1 MINKDDLQKKCRVV
15 DCGWLAI
22 TNLIRHRQEDMTYDV
37 SGN

>member
-15 DCGWLAI
+15 DCDWLAI